1 MATALFEFFARL
13 VALSFSAF
21 FVAAGVRRAIVGVLL
36 LQARALRE
44 SLPRVAYPGI
54 SFEQL
59 ACAHSHYLP
68 WCGQSCTEELG
79 LNSWLHRGASIEQ
92 SVASWTRA
100 WQSIEGPN
108 RGAIALSRAC
118 YLLR

>member
-1 MATALFEFFARL
+1 M
-13 VALSFSAF
+13 
-21 FVAAGVRRAIVGVLL
+21 GVLL
-36 LQARALRE
+36 LQARALRK

-54 SFEQL
+54 SIEQL

-108 RGAIALSRAC
+108 RGSSL
-118 YLLR
+118 